1 MLFDL
6 STPYAAYSL
15 QNLQEAVKIF
25 EPSVYL
31 ACYIIINDL
40 LTNFLVLAGTGFRHH
55 CQLSDCQESCCLT
68 RPVRNKLSSV
78 CQLIC
83 HAIKPVIVGGAP
95 CECDCV
101 PSPPGFADLQHGNRK

>member
-55 CQLSDCQESCCLT
+55 CQLSDCKESCCLT
-68 RPVRNKLSSV
+68 R
-78 CQLIC
+78 
-83 HAIKPVIVGGAP
+83 PVIVGGAP